1 MRRVSTRVLPE
12 PAGATMASGRAG
24 DVTARRWASSRSC
37 SRSCGAT
44 ARDVRAVN
52 TIGAVI
58 DVDEDTF
65 EDLVGD
71 ALDGIPDALAQLMT
85 NVVVMVEDGRPDSGL
100 LGLYRGV
107 PLTRRDGG
115 YGLGLTMPDRIT
127 IYRLPIC
134 ARCSTHDEV
143 VEQVR
148 ITVVHEVAHHF
159 GIDDHRLTELGYG

>member
-1 MRRVSTRVLPE
+1 VPPREDDAPG
-12 PAGATMASGRAG
+12 AGVGT
-24 DVTARRWASSRSC
+24 VP
-37 SRSCGAT
+37 
-44 ARDVRAVN
+44 N
-52 TIGAVI
+52 TIDPVI

-65 EDLVGD
+65 EGLVGD
-71 ALDGIPDALAQLMT
+71 ALDGIPDDLAQLMS

-107 PLTRRDGG
+107 PLTRRDAG

-134 ARCSTHDEV
+134 ARCSTHAEV

-148 ITVVHEVAHHF
+148 ITLVHEVAHHF
-159 GIDDHRLTELGYG
+159 GIDDHRLGELGYG

>member
-1 MRRVSTRVLPE
+1 
-12 PAGATMASGRAG
+12 
-24 DVTARRWASSRSC
+24 
-37 SRSCGAT
+37 
-44 ARDVRAVN
+44 
-52 TIGAVI
+52 VI
-58 DVDEDTF
+58 EVDEDTF

-71 ALDGIPDALAQLMT
+71 ALDGIPDELARLMS
-85 NVVVMVEDGRPDSGL
+85 NVAVIVEDGWAESGL

-107 PLTRRDGG
+107 PLTKRDAG
-115 YGLGLTMPDRIT
+115 YGLGVTMPDRIT

-148 ITVVHEVAHHF
+148 ITVVHEIAHHF